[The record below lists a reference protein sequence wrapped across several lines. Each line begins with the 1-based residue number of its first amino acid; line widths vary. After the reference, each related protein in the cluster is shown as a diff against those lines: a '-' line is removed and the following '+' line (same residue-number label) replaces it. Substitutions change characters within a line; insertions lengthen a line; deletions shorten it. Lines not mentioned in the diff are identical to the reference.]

1 MSKSQ
6 VLRFAFYPRPPGGGR
21 RHFSHPYQCDGYISI
36 HALRVEGDPALFRL
50 PISFP
55 NFYPRPPDGG
65 RQSFRM
71 VRSCLCIFLSTSSG
85 RRATTAAMYRKSL
98 CSLYFYPRP
107 PGGGRHRRVYRFP
120 AYPQNFYPR
129 PPGGGRQLVKVD
141 RTLMFNF
148 YPRPPGGGRPNTS
161 KKERLIKD
169 ISIHALRVEGDRFR
183 NS

>member
-129 PPGGGRQLVKVD
+129 PPGGGR
-141 RTLMFNF
+141 
-148 YPRPPGGGRPNTS
+148 PNTS

-169 ISIHALRVEGDRFR
+169 ISIHALRVEGDVDTRLQLR
-183 NS
+183 ERGMISIHALRVEGDC